1 MLIINTMVKRK
12 KMKGGADDVPT
23 LTKQEV
29 LQDPKIKEALKV
41 WAVQQG
47 GGARR
52 MIGSGWWSD
61 FVSWLKDNKVIST
74 ASKIGSAIAGA
85 VGFVPLATAL
95 GAVSTG
101 ASAYG
106 YGKMKGGMFYS
117 YQDAQ
122 AIARGI
128 TRPAMRMKGRGN
140 PTPIGFNIVSSD
152 TPMLKFK

>member
-1 MLIINTMVKRK
+1 MVKRK
-12 KMKGGADDVPT
+12 KMKGGADVPV

-29 LQDPKIKEALKV
+29 LQDPKIKEALKA

-47 GGARR
+47 GNGRR
-52 MIGSGWWSD
+52 MTGGSWWSS
-61 FVSWLKDNKVIST
+61 FVDWLKSNKVIST

-101 ASAYG
+101 ASAFG
-106 YGKMKGGMFYS
+106 YGGGM

-122 AIARGI
+122 YVARAI
-128 TRPAMRMKGRGN
+128 TRPRKMIGGQYAQSVAM
-140 PTPIGFNIVSSD
+140 PSVSSATPI
-152 TPMLKFK
+152 LKW

>member
-1 MLIINTMVKRK
+1 MVKRK
-12 KMKGGADDVPT
+12 KIKGGADVPT

-128 TRPAMRMKGRGN
+128 TRPRMRGGN
-140 PTPIGFNIVSSD
+140 VNQATPVAYNNTASSLAN
-152 TPMLKFK
+152 LKF